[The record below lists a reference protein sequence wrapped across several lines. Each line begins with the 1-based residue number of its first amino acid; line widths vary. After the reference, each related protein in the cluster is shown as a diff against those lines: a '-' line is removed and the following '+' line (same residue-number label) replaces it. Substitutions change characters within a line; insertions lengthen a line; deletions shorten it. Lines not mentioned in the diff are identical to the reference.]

1 MVCRYIPTS
10 GQIFYGYGHGGG
22 RGGGVARKWRCKVM
36 FGCRE
41 WPWMDVA
48 NGHGIDVASH
58 LALDSL
64 LSKLVMRANIEC
76 NGAT

>member
-1 MVCRYIPTS
+1 
-10 GQIFYGYGHGGG
+10 
-22 RGGGVARKWRCKVM
+22 
-36 FGCRE
+36 
-41 WPWMDVA
+41 MDVA